1 MKYMTENINSS
12 EALNKKYFISMA
24 NTRGSVGT
32 LRIHLIALLVLS
44 IIGLIPGTEIHSW
57 YNNLASIIFYG
68 VLKFFVIYAVVLNLY
83 FILMPQKIIY
93 KHQVLTSILLFFTL
107 FMELVILLALS
118 FMIINGKSTGFR
130 SNMADFSATYSIIFL
145 TVIGTVTLLV
155 TCYNIFWIR
164 KNIKNG
170 FSEQRNAANYLAFSS
185 VFNYNSLWI
194 IFGVVSIAGVFF
206 TNFLFILGFL
216 LALLFVAV
224 FPRLLIEVG
233 YLTYLKVVSKDYWE
247 DYKEQQSF
255 GFKGKLKSMFKKKYI
270 YVLMGLVT
278 IIGMEQID
286 EKYVLSKTVENI
298 FRFTVII
305 ILIGFIIILIQWVA
319 KKIKNKSVGRK

>member
-1 MKYMTENINSS
+1 MTENINSS

-130 SNMADFSATYSIIFL
+130 SNMADF
-145 TVIGTVTLLV
+145 
-155 TCYNIFWIR
+155 
-164 KNIKNG
+164 
-170 FSEQRNAANYLAFSS
+170 
-185 VFNYNSLWI
+185 
-194 IFGVVSIAGVFF
+194 AGVFF

-278 IIGMEQID
+278 TIGMEQID

-319 KKIKNKSVGRK
+319 KKIKTKSVGRK